1 MTMTIP
7 RHIKYSNQKS
17 IKKTFSIVILILSI
31 SFVFSQNKESPFI
44 YVLGNVQ
51 DAGLP
56 HIGCDQKIC
65 VNAFN
70 EKKQYYV
77 TSLALVDLK
86 NNEYSIFDVTPN
98 ISEQLRIIENDL
110 FGEFTLPKNIF
121 ITHAHIGHYAGLM
134 YFGLEALG
142 SQGIKVNVLP
152 RMFDFISTNP
162 PWSQL
167 VDLMNIDLNRIN
179 FGDNIVINPTL
190 SVIPIQVPHRDE
202 FSETSAFLI
211 VGPNK
216 TALFLPDIDKW
227 SKWSINI
234 IEMISNVDYAFIDA
248 TFYTNNEINR
258 DINEIPHPLV
268 IETMDLLSDL
278 PDYQKDKV
286 YFIHMNH
293 TNQMLDTNSDTSRNV
308 LEKGFNIARL
318 GQKFH
323 L

>member
-1 MTMTIP
+1 MIIK
-7 RHIKYSNQKS
+7 RHKKYSIHKL
-17 IKKTFSIVILILSI
+17 IKITYGIVILIFSI
-31 SFVFSQNKESPFI
+31 SFVFSQNNNSPFI

-65 VNAFN
+65 INAFY
-70 EKKQYYV
+70 EKKEYYV
-77 TSLALVDLK
+77 TSLALVDPK
-86 NNEYSIFDVTPN
+86 NNEYSLFDVTPN

-110 FGEFTLPKNIF
+110 FYEFTLPKDIF

-134 YFGLEALG
+134 YFGREALG
-142 SQGIKVNVLP
+142 SKGIKVNVLP
-152 RMFDFISTNP
+152 RMFDFISSNA

-167 VDLMNIDLNRIN
+167 VDLMNITLTKIN
-179 FGDNIVINPTL
+179 FGDNIEINPTL
-190 SVIPIQVPHRDE
+190 TVIPIQVPHRDE

-227 SKWSINI
+227 NKWSINI
-234 IEMISNVDYAFIDA
+234 IEMLSNVDYAFIDA
-248 TFYTNNEINR
+248 TFYANNEINR

-293 TNQMLDTNSDTSRNV
+293 TNQMLNANSDTSRNV
-308 LEKGFNIARL
+308 LKKGFNIARL

>member
-1 MTMTIP
+1 MK
-7 RHIKYSNQKS
+7 IKQQNRFSNQK
-17 IKKTFSIVILILSI
+17 ILKNTLSIVISILSI
-31 SFVFSQNKESPFI
+31 SVVFSQNNHSPFI

-56 HIGCDQKIC
+56 HIGCDEKIC
-65 VNAFN
+65 INAFN
-70 EKKQYYV
+70 EKKHYYV
-77 TSLALVDLK
+77 TSLALVDIE
-86 NNEYSIFDVTPN
+86 NQEYSLFDVTPN
-98 ISEQLRIIENDL
+98 ISDQLRIIKNDL
-110 FGEFTLPKNIF
+110 FNQFMLPKNIF

-134 YFGLEALG
+134 YFGREALG
-142 SQGIKVNVLP
+142 SKGIKVNVLP
-152 RMFDFISTNP
+152 RMYDFISINA

-167 VDLMNIDLNRIN
+167 VNLGNIALNKITFR
-179 FGDNIVINPTL
+179 DNIEINPNL

-234 IEMISNVDYAFIDA
+234 DEMLSNVDYAFIDA

-278 PDYQKDKV
+278 TDYQRDKV

-293 TNQMLDTNSDTSRNV
+293 TNQMLDINSDISKNV
-308 LEKGFNIARL
+308 LKKGFNIARL

>member
-1 MTMTIP
+1 MTINQQ
-7 RHIKYSNQKS
+7 IKFSIHKS
-17 IKKTFSIVILILSI
+17 IKIIYSIVILIFSI
-31 SFVFSQNKESPFI
+31 SFVFSQNNNSPFI

-56 HIGCDQKIC
+56 HIACDQEIC
-65 VNAFN
+65 VNAFI
-70 EKKQYYV
+70 EKKEYYV
-77 TSLALVDLK
+77 TSLALVDPK
-86 NNEYSIFDVTPN
+86 DNEYSIFDVTPN

-134 YFGLEALG
+134 YFGREALG

-152 RMFDFISTNP
+152 RMFDFISTNA

-167 VDLMNIDLNRIN
+167 VDLMNITLSKIN
-179 FGDNIVINPTL
+179 FGDNIEINPSL
-190 SVIPIQVPHRDE
+190 SIIPIQVPHRDE

-227 SKWSINI
+227 TKWSINI
-234 IEMISNVDYAFIDA
+234 IEILSNVDYAFIDA

-268 IETMDLLSDL
+268 IETMGLLSDL

-293 TNQMLDTNSDTSRNV
+293 TNQMLDTNSDTTKNV

>member
-1 MTMTIP
+1 MTINQQ
-7 RHIKYSNQKS
+7 IKFS
-17 IKKTFSIVILILSI
+17 IHKLIKIIYSIVILIFSI
-31 SFVFSQNKESPFI
+31 SFVFSQNNNSPFI

-56 HIGCDQKIC
+56 HIACDQKIC
-65 VNAFN
+65 VNAFI
-70 EKKQYYV
+70 EKKEYYV
-77 TSLALVDLK
+77 TSLALVDPK
-86 NNEYSIFDVTPN
+86 DNEYSIFDVTPN

-134 YFGLEALG
+134 YFGREALG

-152 RMFDFISTNP
+152 RMFDFISTNA

-167 VDLMNIDLNRIN
+167 VDLMNITLSKIN
-179 FGDNIVINPTL
+179 FGDNIEINPSL
-190 SVIPIQVPHRDE
+190 SIIPIQVPHRDE

-227 SKWSINI
+227 TKWSINI
-234 IEMISNVDYAFIDA
+234 IEILSNVDYAFIDA

-268 IETMDLLSDL
+268 IETMGLLSDL

-293 TNQMLDTNSDTSRNV
+293 TNQMLDTNSDTTKNV